1 MFISF
6 PIFLSTIRAAAA
18 VHLCFCPNDA
28 NGSTLAAALMDFLLV
43 CTIYIILSRP
53 GGFLVY
59 ICLMVWMRIV
69 PKIIQKKGKVDFFF
83 LKWANCALACFVLS
97 RLLSQQIRK
106 RKDLNFCFFFH
117 LFSSEL
123 HLFIETF
130 CVIFSFH
137 VLFVLFSVE
146 SFNFLGQ
153 TKRVWMW
160 S

>member
-18 VHLCFCPNDA
+18 VHLCFCPTDA

-69 PKIIQKKGKVDFFF
+69 PKIIQKKGKVDFFLFKMGQLRVGLLLFCQGFF
-83 LKWANCALACFVLS
+83 LNKPE
-97 RLLSQQIRK
+97 K
-106 RKDLNFCFFFH
+106 
-117 LFSSEL
+117 
-123 HLFIETF
+123 
-130 CVIFSFH
+130 
-137 VLFVLFSVE
+137 
-146 SFNFLGQ
+146 G
-153 TKRVWMW
+153 
-160 S
+160 

>member
-18 VHLCFCPNDA
+18 VHLCFCPTDA

-106 RKDLNFCFFFH
+106 RKDLNFCFFFIFFLLNCIYLSKH
-117 LFSSEL
+117 SALFS
-123 HLFIETF
+123 LFMFFLF
-130 CVIFSFH
+130 CLVLSRLIF
-137 VLFVLFSVE
+137 
-146 SFNFLGQ
+146 
-153 TKRVWMW
+153 
-160 S
+160 